1 MKLWINP
8 RCTVLLALCPGHS
21 QILSHSCGVN
31 SGNCKIK
38 SGSVLGTRLQFYH
51 CIISTHQMNTFQYTI
66 PEFSIAKLALYCIAT
81 FFPQFFP
88 QKDRVFFLMLNNNAL
103 THKKNCEIDCGATMH
118 SS

>member
-1 MKLWINP
+1 MKLWINQ

-51 CIISTHQMNTFQYTI
+51 CIISTHQMNTFQYHQYTI
-66 PEFSIAKLALYCIAT
+66 PELSIAKLALYCIVT
-81 FFPQFFP
+81 FFSPIFSTERQGFFFNV
-88 QKDRVFFLMLNNNAL
+88 K
-103 THKKNCEIDCGATMH
+103 
-118 SS
+118 